1 LARDV
6 EIVVVW
12 LFFDW
17 IEVGVFRVVNFGI
30 VREIFLFLNFF
41 LVNILFF
48 IEWDINQHSLIFLR
62 ILILL
67 CLFNAGI
74 F

>member
-1 LARDV
+1 MARDV
-6 EIVVVW
+6 ESVVG

-17 IEVGVFRVVNFGI
+17 VEVGVFGVVNFGI

-48 IEWDINQHSLIFLR
+48 IEWDIYQHSLIFLR
-62 ILILL
+62 ISIL
-67 CLFNAGI
+67 
-74 F
+74 